1 MTKIDE
7 TKQYK
12 FSEIITM
19 LENLELPEGT
29 VLEDGYYHDNYI
41 VERAGYGLTFFEQKG
56 YRNAPVLCAR
66 LINYLWTIKLPKEVN
81 YYLKA
86 PAAFGG
92 KYLNLQFSTGEY
104 FFAGSSNTGAFQFQF
119 QTKFTQSE
127 IDAMPFDT
135 SFFGEP
141 IEAEVD
147 PNE

>member
-12 FSEIITM
+12 FSEIVRM
-19 LENLELPEGT
+19 LEEKELPVGT
-29 VLEDGYYHDNYI
+29 VLGDDYYHENYV
-41 VERAGYGLTFFEQKG
+41 VEGAGYGLTLFEQKG
-56 YRNAPVLCAR
+56 YRRSPRLCGR
-66 LINYLWTIKLPKEVN
+66 LINCLWTIKLPKEVK

-86 PAAFGG
+86 PAPFGG

-104 FFAGSSNTGAFQFQF
+104 FFAGSSNTVAF

-127 IDAMPFDT
+127 IDDMPFDT

-141 IEAEVD
+141 IEAE
-147 PNE
+147 EAL